1 MSIGRV
7 RHAVTQNIQTLDY
20 VTLELSHVEFRI
32 SCLILSTPRVTVDP
46 SLHPESLTVAK
57 CGSCII
63 RTKFV
68 SKNYIPSFVTF
79 LNLVLIYCHNYM
91 EQEYKMFS

>member
-7 RHAVTQNIQTLDY
+7 RHAVTQNIHTLDY

-57 CGSCII
+57 CGSW
-63 RTKFV
+63 TKFV

-79 LNLVLIYCHNYM
+79 LNLVLIDCHNYM